1 MKTII
6 REHFATELRKAKA
19 AIASGDIAA
28 AWTAL
33 QRAHIL
39 GQAYP
44 LPHAI
49 AHWEMLK
56 LAWRQRDFKE
66 IAGQFVPTLFAVP
79 LTLLFGRKRSLK
91 DGKVNIDNSERMSI
105 PEDLLQILDQ

>member
-1 MKTII
+1 MRAIVH
-6 REHFATELRKAKA
+6 EHFKTEICKAQASIKA
-19 AIASGDIAA
+19 GNFEA

-39 GQAYP
+39 GQTYP

-56 LAWRQRDFKE
+56 LAWRQRDAKE
-66 IAGQFVPTLFAVP
+66 IAGQFIPTVFAVP
-79 LTLLFGRKRSLK
+79 LTFLFGRKRSLRA
-91 DGKVNIDNSERMSI
+91 GKVNIDNSDKSI
-105 PEDLLQILDQ
+105 PEDLLQILNQ

>member
-1 MKTII
+1 MRTIV
-6 REHFATELRKAKA
+6 RENFAAEISKAQT
-19 AIASGDIAA
+19 AIEAGNFEM

-44 LPHAI
+44 WFHVS

-56 LAWRQRDFKE
+56 LAWRQRDVKE
-66 IAGQFVPTLFAVP
+66 IAGQFVPTVCAAP
-79 LTLLFGRKRSLK
+79 LTLLFGRKRSLRA
-91 DGKVNIDNSERMSI
+91 GKANVDDSQRMPI